1 MDLQTTG
8 TKPVTS
14 GNADPA
20 DNFRAYSPQTADDH
34 RLQPDTRGAL
44 RVTRRD
50 TMSPDRHPVTD
61 LTVVYS

>member
-1 MDLQTTG
+1 MG
-8 TKPVTS
+8 GKAVTS
-14 GNADPA
+14 ENPSPPITSVRIPHRRLTITG
-20 DNFRAYSPQTADDH
+20 YSRTPQ
-34 RLQPDTRGAL
+34 RAL

>member
-1 MDLQTTG
+1 MPILPTTFVRIPHRRPTTTG
-8 TKPVTS
+8 
-14 GNADPA
+14 
-20 DNFRAYSPQTADDH
+20 YSRTP
-34 RLQPDTRGAL
+34 RGAL

>member
-1 MDLQTTG
+1 VRIPHRRPTTTG
-8 TKPVTS
+8 
-14 GNADPA
+14 
-20 DNFRAYSPQTADDH
+20 YSRTP
-34 RLQPDTRGAL
+34 RGAL